1 MYIVK
6 RENGYAVQTEPS
18 DAIAHISAP
27 IVEENGK
34 EFVLS
39 PTEEGYAGHGF
50 FCTETV
56 EPMENGLFKVTRV
69 LKNDGFTPRII
80 KLIFEAVTVFT
91 PTRYLIPC
99 VSYNGNYWGEG
110 KEPKGMLCE
119 ETGEPW
125 IHSYDRTPV
134 PSCSITETKEIAFS
148 LFASNETTESLVSSV
163 SLRPAGEGR
172 ISQRIYWPVTEAPFT
187 YYENDKYNAPLHTYI
202 TLGAGETFTVSVYM
216 LCSVPK
222 WENYGACATL
232 DRALELFPFTRGAN
246 RTPDELW
253 RLGIAYSRFLLREHK
268 GKLLFSSGIH
278 PTTKGPYFVPH
289 YEVGWC
295 GQNIMNAR
303 MLVLEYLRTGEK
315 ELLEKAMT

>member
-1 MYIVK
+1 
-6 RENGYAVQTEPS
+6 
-18 DAIAHISAP
+18 
-27 IVEENGK
+27 
-34 EFVLS
+34 
-39 PTEEGYAGHGF
+39 
-50 FCTETV
+50 
-56 EPMENGLFKVTRV
+56 MENGLFKVTRV

-232 DRALELFPFTRGAN
+232 DRALEVQTAR
-246 RTPDELW
+246 
-253 RLGIAYSRFLLREHK
+253 
-268 GKLLFSSGIH
+268 
-278 PTTKGPYFVPH
+278 PTSFGDS
-289 YEVGWC
+289 
-295 GQNIMNAR
+295 A
-303 MLVLEYLRTGEK
+303 LRTAVFCSASIRASCCSPVVFTQRPRDRILYPITRWAG
-315 ELLEKAMT
+315 ADRIS